1 VSAQSTAFPLPL
13 SGAAAHL
20 VVEAETAERAGNR
33 ELARLLYDRA
43 LRLLRESRAASTI
56 LRRIARSYCDD
67 GQLDVALD
75 CLDAALGSAE
85 AHGALADIAHAK
97 NLAGNIL
104 LTRGDYAAAEPM
116 YARALSLAVET
127 GERQL
132 EAMVAQNLGVIASMR
147 GDLPAALE
155 HYATSLVVYRTLGMQ
170 RQVGHA
176 LNNMA
181 LVYTHL
187 GRLDEAQAAYDE
199 AIVLCRAAGD
209 VPHRLLALTNAARL
223 HLVRGDLNA
232 ADALC
237 QSILPEA
244 IEANDDRAL
253 GETYKHLGVIARAR
267 GDFES
272 AERHF
277 AAAYDNAIRR
287 EDLLLAGETARDQ
300 AELFELL
307 HKNRETLQALTQSH
321 RLFTKL
327 ESQRN
332 LAELQERVERLEER
346 FYLVVARWASS
357 IESKDNYLRG
367 HCERVADYA
376 CALARDIGFDEITMF
391 WFRIGAL
398 LHDVGK
404 ISVPTEILNKPGRLT
419 PREREV
425 MEGHAAAGAEL
436 LADIEFPWDILPM
449 VRHHHERWDGAGYPD
464 RIAGENIALAARI
477 VCVADVFDAL
487 TTDRPYRAAFSR
499 DEALTMM
506 NNDRGKIFDP
516 YLLTRFNR
524 IVQEEAAAIPR
535 RRRGR
540 VSYGARRRGAGA
552 PSSAA

>member
-1 VSAQSTAFPLPL
+1 MSGQNGQFALPL
-13 SGAAAHL
+13 TGAAAHL
-20 VVEAETAERAGNR
+20 VAEAEAAERAGNR
-33 ELARLLYDRA
+33 ELARIQYDRA

-56 LRRIARSYCDD
+56 LRRIARSHCDD
-67 GQLDVALD
+67 GHLDVALD

-85 AHGALADIAHAK
+85 AHGALSDIAHTK

-147 GDLPAALE
+147 GDHPAALE
-155 HYATSLVVYRTLGMQ
+155 RYASSLVVYRTLGMQ

-223 HLVRGDLNA
+223 HLVRGDLDA
-232 ADALC
+232 AEALC
-237 QSILPEA
+237 QSVLAEA
-244 IEANDDRAL
+244 TEAGDERAL
-253 GETYKHLGVIARAR
+253 GETFKHLGVIARAR
-267 GDFES
+267 GDYEN
-272 AERHF
+272 AERHL
-277 AAAYDNAIRR
+277 ADAYDNAIRR
-287 EDLLLAGETARDQ
+287 EDLLLAGETSREQ
-300 AELFELL
+300 AELFELMN
-307 HKNRETLQALTQSH
+307 KNRETLQALTQSH
-321 RLFTKL
+321 RLFTRL

-346 FYLVVARWASS
+346 FYLVVARWAGS
-357 IESKDNYLRG
+357 IESKDSYLRG

-376 CALARDIGFDEITMF
+376 CALARDIGFDEMTMF

-404 ISVPTEILNKPGRLT
+404 ISVPMEILNKPGRLT
-419 PREREV
+419 PHEREV
-425 MEGHAAAGAEL
+425 MERHAAAGAEL
-436 LADIEFPWDILPM
+436 LANIEFPWDILPM
-449 VRHHHERWDGAGYPD
+449 VRNHHERWDGAGYPD
-464 RIAGENIALAARI
+464 RIAGEDIALAARI

-487 TTDRPYRAAFSR
+487 TTDRPYRPAFSR

-524 IVQEEAAAIPR
+524 IVQETAVIPR

-540 VSYGARRRGAGA
+540 VSFGARRRGAGA

>member
-1 VSAQSTAFPLPL
+1 MSGPNGAFPVPL

-20 VVEAETAERAGNR
+20 VAEAEAAERAGNR
-33 ELARLLYDRA
+33 ELARLQYDRA

-56 LRRIARSYCDD
+56 LRRIARSHFDE
-67 GQLDVALD
+67 GHLDVALD

-85 AHGALADIAHAK
+85 AHGALSDIAHTK

-116 YARALSLAVET
+116 YARALALAVET

-155 HYATSLVVYRTLGMQ
+155 RYASSLVVYRILGMQ

-199 AIVLCRAAGD
+199 AIVLCRATGD

-223 HLVRGDLNA
+223 HLVRGDVKA
-232 ADALC
+232 AEALC
-237 QSILPEA
+237 ESVLSEA
-244 IEANDDRAL
+244 TEAGDERAL
-253 GETYKHLGVIARAR
+253 GETFKHLGVIARAR
-267 GDFES
+267 GDFDG
-272 AERHF
+272 AERHLT
-277 AAAYDNAIRR
+277 AAYDNAMSR
-287 EDLLLAGETARDQ
+287 EDLLLAGETAREQ
-300 AELFELL
+300 AELFELMN
-307 HKNRETLQALTQSH
+307 KNRETLQALTQSH

-332 LAELQERVERLEER
+332 LAELQERVGRLEER
-346 FYLVVARWASS
+346 FYLVVARWAGS
-357 IESKDNYLRG
+357 IESKDAYTRG

-376 CALARDIGFDEITMF
+376 CALARDIGFDEMTMF

-404 ISVPTEILNKPGRLT
+404 IVVPTEILNKPGRLT
-419 PREREV
+419 PDERML
-425 MEGHAAAGAEL
+425 MERHAAAGAEL

-449 VRHHHERWDGAGYPD
+449 VRNHHERWDGDGYPD
-464 RIAGENIALAARI
+464 RLAGEGIALAARV

-487 TTDRPYRAAFSR
+487 TTDRPYRRGFSR
-499 DEALTMM
+499 ADALAIM

-516 YLLTRFNR
+516 YLLARFNR
-524 IVQEEAAAIPR
+524 IINETAVSPR
-535 RRRGR
+535 RG
-540 VSYGARRRGAGA
+540 SGHGWLGARRRGADA

>member
-1 VSAQSTAFPLPL
+1 MSGQNGPFLLPL
-13 SGAAAHL
+13 TGAAAHL
-20 VVEAETAERAGNR
+20 VAEAEAAERAGNR
-33 ELARLLYDRA
+33 ELAWLQYDRA
-43 LRLLRESRAASTI
+43 LRLLRESGAASTI

-85 AHGALADIAHAK
+85 AHGALSDIAHAR

-116 YARALSLAVET
+116 YARALALAVET

-155 HYATSLVVYRTLGMQ
+155 RYAASLVVYRMLGMQ

-187 GRLDEAQAAYDE
+187 GRLVEAQAAYDE

-223 HLVRGDLNA
+223 HLVRGDMNA
-232 ADALC
+232 AEALC
-237 QSILPEA
+237 QSVLSEA
-244 IEANDDRAL
+244 TDAGDERAL
-253 GETYKHLGVIARAR
+253 GETFKHLGVIARAR
-267 GDFES
+267 GDYDS
-272 AERHF
+272 AERHLV
-277 AAAYDNAIRR
+277 AAYDNAIRR
-287 EDLLLAGETARDQ
+287 EDLLLAGETAREQ
-300 AELFELL
+300 AELFELMN
-307 HKNRETLQALTQSH
+307 KNRETLQALTQSH

-346 FYLVVARWASS
+346 FYLVVARWAGS
-357 IESKDNYLRG
+357 IESKDSYLRG

-376 CALARDIGFDEITMF
+376 CDLARDIGFDEMTMF

-404 ISVPTEILNKPGRLT
+404 ISVPMEILNKPGRLT
-419 PREREV
+419 TREREV
-425 MEGHAAAGAEL
+425 MERHAAAGAEL
-436 LADIEFPWDILPM
+436 LADIDFPWDILPM
-449 VRHHHERWDGAGYPD
+449 VRNHHERWDGAGYPD
-464 RIAGENIALAARI
+464 GIAGENIALVARI
-477 VCVADVFDAL
+477 VCIADVFDAL
-487 TTDRPYRAAFSR
+487 TTDRPYRPAFSR

-524 IVQEEAAAIPR
+524 IVQEPPVISR

-540 VSYGARRRGAGA
+540 VSFGARRRGAGA

>member
-1 VSAQSTAFPLPL
+1 VSGQNGPFPLPV

-20 VVEAETAERAGNR
+20 VAEAEAAERAGNR
-33 ELARLLYDRA
+33 ELARLQYDRA

-85 AHGALADIAHAK
+85 AHGALPDIAHAK

-104 LTRGDYAAAEPM
+104 LTRGEYAAAEPM
-116 YARALSLAVET
+116 YARALALAVET

-155 HYATSLVVYRTLGMQ
+155 RYASSLVVYRTLGMQ

-223 HLVRGDLNA
+223 HLVRGDVDA
-232 ADALC
+232 AEALC
-237 QSILPEA
+237 QSVLAEA
-244 IEANDDRAL
+244 TDAGDERAL
-253 GETYKHLGVIARAR
+253 GETFKHLGVIARAR
-267 GDFES
+267 RDYDG
-272 AERHF
+272 AERHLG
-277 AAAYDNAIRR
+277 AAYDNAIGR
-287 EDLLLAGETARDQ
+287 EDLLLAGEAAREQ
-300 AELFELL
+300 AELFELMN
-307 HKNRETLQALTQSH
+307 KNRETLQALTRSH
-321 RLFTKL
+321 RMFSKL

-346 FYLVVARWASS
+346 FYLVVARWAGS
-357 IESKDNYLRG
+357 IESKDSYLGG

-376 CALARDIGFDEITMF
+376 CDLARDIGFDEMTMF

-404 ISVPTEILNKPGRLT
+404 IAVPTEILNKPGRLT

-425 MEGHAAAGAEL
+425 MERHAAAGAEL
-436 LADIEFPWDILPM
+436 LADIDFPWDILPM
-449 VRHHHERWDGAGYPD
+449 VRNHHERWDGAGYPD
-464 RIAGENIALAARI
+464 GIAGENIALAARI

-487 TTDRPYRAAFSR
+487 TTDRPYRPAFSR

-524 IVQEEAAAIPR
+524 LVQETPVIPR

-540 VSYGARRRGAGA
+540 VSFGARRRGAGA

>member
-1 VSAQSTAFPLPL
+1 MNVRNGAFPLPL

-20 VVEAETAERAGNR
+20 VAEAEAAERAGQR

-56 LRRIARSYCDD
+56 LRRIARSHCDD
-67 GQLDVALD
+67 GHLDVALD

-85 AHGALADIAHAK
+85 AHGALSDIAHAR

-104 LTRGDYAAAEPM
+104 LTRGDYSAADEM
-116 YARALSLAVET
+116 YAQALSLAVET

-147 GDLPAALE
+147 GDLPTALDRYAA
-155 HYATSLVVYRTLGMQ
+155 SLVIYRTLGMQ

-176 LNNMA
+176 LNNLA
-181 LVYTHL
+181 LVYTQV

-209 VPHRLLALTNAARL
+209 VPHRLLTVTNAARL
-223 HLVRGDLNA
+223 HLVRGDVDTA
-232 ADALC
+232 EALC
-237 QSILPEA
+237 NSVLPEA
-244 IEANDDRAL
+244 TDAGDERAL
-253 GETYKHLGVIARAR
+253 GETYKHLGVIARSR
-267 GDFES
+267 GDYAS
-272 AERHF
+272 AEQHLG
-277 AAAYDNAIRR
+277 AAYDSAMRR
-287 EDLLLAGETARDQ
+287 EDLLLAGEAAREQ
-300 AELFELL
+300 AELFELMN
-307 HKNRETLQALTQSH
+307 KSRETLQALTQSH

-332 LAELQERVERLEER
+332 LAELQERVRRLEDR
-346 FYLVVARWASS
+346 FYFVVARWAGS
-357 IESKDNYLRG
+357 IESKDAYLRG

-376 CALARDIGFDEITMF
+376 CALARDIGFDEMTMF

-404 ISVPTEILNKPGRLT
+404 ISVPTKILNKPGRLT
-419 PREREV
+419 RHERAV
-425 MEGHAAAGAEL
+425 MERHAAAGAEL
-436 LADIEFPWDILPM
+436 LSNIDFPWDILPM
-449 VRHHHERWDGAGYPD
+449 VRSHHERWDGEGYPD
-464 RIAGENIALAARI
+464 RTSGENIALAARI

-487 TTDRPYRAAFSR
+487 TTDRPYRPAFSR
-499 DEALTMM
+499 EQALAMM

-524 IVQEEAAAIPR
+524 IVQETPVIPRR

-540 VSYGARRRGAGA
+540 VSFGARRRAAGA

>member
-1 VSAQSTAFPLPL
+1 VSAQHGAFPLPL

-20 VVEAETAERAGNR
+20 VAEAEAAERAGNR
-33 ELARLLYDRA
+33 ELARLQYDRA

-56 LRRIARSYCDD
+56 LRRIARSHCDD
-67 GQLDVALD
+67 GHLDVALD
-75 CLDAALGSAE
+75 CLEAALGSAE
-85 AHGALADIAHAK
+85 AHGALSDIAHAK

-116 YARALSLAVET
+116 YARALALAVET

-147 GDLPAALE
+147 GDLPAALA
-155 HYATSLVVYRTLGMQ
+155 HYASSLVVYRTLGMQ

-181 LVYTHL
+181 LVYMHL

-223 HLVRGDLNA
+223 HLVRGDVNA
-232 ADALC
+232 AEALC

-244 IEANDDRAL
+244 TDAGDERAL
-253 GETYKHLGVIARAR
+253 GETYKHLGVIARGR
-267 GDFES
+267 GDYDG
-272 AERHF
+272 AERHL

-287 EDLLLAGETARDQ
+287 EDLLLAGETAREQ
-300 AELFELL
+300 AELFELMN
-307 HKNRETLQALTQSH
+307 KNRETLQALTQSH
-321 RLFTKL
+321 RLFSKL

-346 FYLVVARWASS
+346 FYLVVARWAGS
-357 IESKDNYLRG
+357 IESKDSYLRG

-376 CALARDIGFDEITMF
+376 CALARDIGFDEMTMF

-425 MEGHAAAGAEL
+425 MEGHAAAGEEL
-436 LADIEFPWDILPM
+436 LADIDFPWDILPM

-464 RIAGENIALAARI
+464 GIAGENIALAARI

-487 TTDRPYRAAFSR
+487 TTDRPYRPAFSR

-524 IVQEEAAAIPR
+524 IVQEEAAVIPR
-535 RRRGR
+535 RRRRR
-540 VSYGARRRGAGA
+540 VSFGARRRGDGA